1 MEQLTKYSS
10 FTSQWASNL
19 AIKLSFFSLFNVAF
33 SHWVLSPGVRAFVA
47 ENVPTTQTSGPT
59 GEELSFLDSSGLL
72 SKPSLPLARWLVGS
86 LSRVPVTEG
95 WCLPKENLSGLIAIQ
110 LMRCLELLSAL
121 IFSSLPLTSLD
132 VFLNNWCILSVPA
145 APAGRWHCHMVSSS
159 TCEPRVCFSRDVL
172 DRSRCK
178 VSVLSS
184 VQGWSC
190 PVVASDKAAP
200 QLPRTVVPYWG
211 LCHSLKVA
219 PDTLVCQWCPSTVS
233 EQPLALS

>member
-19 AIKLSFFSLFNVAF
+19 AIKLSFFFPFQCSFFTLSTFSWSKSLCSRKCPNYSDLWTNWGRVKF
-33 SHWVLSPGVRAFVA
+33 SWQQWTPQQTFLALGEVTGGQFVPSASYRGLVLAQGKPLWFDCHSIDEMFGV
-47 ENVPTTQTSGPT
+47 T
-59 GEELSFLDSSGLL
+59 LCID
-72 SKPSLPLARWLVGS
+72 
-86 LSRVPVTEG
+86 
-95 WCLPKENLSGLIAIQ
+95 
-110 LMRCLELLSAL
+110 
-121 IFSSLPLTSLD
+121 FSSLPLTSLD
-132 VFLNNWCILSVPA
+132 VFLNNWCILNVPA

-159 TCEPRVCFSRDVL
+159 TCEPRVCFSQDVL
-172 DRSRCK
+172 DRSHCK

-184 VQGWSC
+184 MQGWSC

-211 LCHSLKVA
+211 LCCSLRAA